1 MTVEEPPGSDGLS
14 EDDREVIRRAHHR
27 LRKASQELEA
37 LIAPR
42 SMRGRW
48 EPVVAPPEVVETV
61 RSELSAA
68 WSELGR
74 LHQELLGWA
83 PGGDSGGRDAPT

>member
-1 MTVEEPPGSDGLS
+1 MSAQGTAGELS
-14 EDDREVIRRAHHR
+14 EDSRELIRRAHHR

-48 EPVVAPPEVVETV
+48 EPVVAPPEVIDNV

-68 WSELGR
+68 WAELGR
-74 LHQELLGWA
+74 LHHELLGWTPEGGSA
-83 PGGDSGGRDAPT
+83 P

>member
-1 MTVEEPPGSDGLS
+1 MTIPEPPGTDGLS
-14 EDDREVIRRAHHR
+14 EEDRELIRRAHHR

-37 LIAPR
+37 LLAPR

-48 EPVVAPPEVVETV
+48 EPVVPPPEVIDAV

-68 WSELGR
+68 YREVGR
-74 LHQELLGWA
+74 LHHELLGWE
-83 PGGDSGGRDAPT
+83 PT

>member
-1 MTVEEPPGSDGLS
+1 MSTHGPTGDLS
-14 EDDREVIRRAHHR
+14 EEDRELIRRSHHR

-48 EPVVAPPEVVETV
+48 EPVVAPPEVVDHV

-68 WSELGR
+68 WDELGR
-74 LHQELLGWA
+74 LHHELLGWA
-83 PGGDSGGRDAPT
+83 PQGGSAP

>member
-1 MTVEEPPGSDGLS
+1 MSTHGPTGDPPG
-14 EDDREVIRRAHHR
+14 EDRERIRRAHHR

-48 EPVVAPPEVVETV
+48 EPVEAPPEVIDSV

-68 WSELGR
+68 WAELGR
-74 LHQELLGWA
+74 LNQELLGWPPPEA
-83 PGGDSGGRDAPT
+83 SGR

>member
-1 MTVEEPPGSDGLS
+1 MTSQELPGPEGLA
-14 EDDREVIRRAHHR
+14 EADRELIRRAHHR

-37 LIAPR
+37 LLVPV

-48 EPVVAPPEVVETV
+48 EPVVAPPEVIDTV

-68 WSELGR
+68 WREVMR
-74 LHQELLGWA
+74 LHRELLGWDA
-83 PGGDSGGRDAPT
+83 SGDDRSSPEQT

>member
-1 MTVEEPPGSDGLS
+1 MTSQVPGGPDSPSEE
-14 EDDREVIRRAHHR
+14 DRELIRRAHHR

-48 EPVVAPPEVVETV
+48 EPVAAPPEVIDTV

-68 WSELGR
+68 YREVER
-74 LHQELLGWA
+74 LHQELLGRDVSGDV
-83 PGGDSGGRDAPT
+83 GGSHRPT

>member
-1 MTVEEPPGSDGLS
+1 MSAQGTTGELS
-14 EDDREVIRRAHHR
+14 EDHRELIRRAHHR
-27 LRKASQELEA
+27 LRKASQELES

-48 EPVVAPPEVVETV
+48 EPVVAPPEVIDHA

-68 WSELGR
+68 WVELGR
-74 LHQELLGWA
+74 LHHELLGWA
-83 PGGDSGGRDAPT
+83 PQGGSVP